1 MPMHYGHPED
11 GDKPC
16 RCPRCGWSGT
26 LHQTDEF
33 TPASG
38 GESFQVCPKC
48 APEVPVIPDQDKTY
62 FGLTI
67 HQGRYVLE
75 SEINELPFAA
85 FWRESAVGS
94 TTRCQDGEMLVYL
107 RDWEAFSLLFIRTG
121 KHRFQKL

>member
-1 MPMHYGHPED
+1 MD
-11 GDKPC
+11 ADKPC

-26 LHQTDEF
+26 LHQSDEF
-33 TPASG
+33 TPNEG

-48 APEVPVIPDQDKTY
+48 APEVPVIPGQDKTY

-67 HQGRYVLE
+67 HQERYVLE

-94 TTRCQDGEMLVYL
+94 TTRCEDGEMLVYL

>member
-1 MPMHYGHPED
+1 MPMPMHYGHPED

-48 APEVPVIPDQDKTY
+48 APEVPVIP
-62 FGLTI
+62 GELTT
-67 HQGRYVLE
+67 
-75 SEINELPFAA
+75 SKDELWP
-85 FWRESAVGS
+85 
-94 TTRCQDGEMLVYL
+94 
-107 RDWEAFSLLFIRTG
+107 
-121 KHRFQKL
+121 

>member
-11 GDKPC
+11 GDKLC

-48 APEVPVIPDQDKTY
+48 AKERPVAAWPDD
-62 FGLTI
+62 GSSPNLAI
-67 HQGRYVLE
+67 
-75 SEINELPFAA
+75 A
-85 FWRESAVGS
+85 FTVIEPDEKN
-94 TTRCQDGEMLVYL
+94 T
-107 RDWEAFSLLFIRTG
+107 
-121 KHRFQKL
+121 

>member
-11 GDKPC
+11 GDKLC

-48 APEVPVIPDQDKTY
+48 APEVPVAPWGDAAMLTAMQWWNGLDDGARNRWILHAAGTQLRHCDEPD
-62 FGLTI
+62 L
-67 HQGRYVLE
+67 LE
-75 SEINELPFAA
+75 KIAFAA
-85 FWRESAVGS
+85 WQLKTSD
-94 TTRCQDGEMLVYL
+94 C
-107 RDWEAFSLLFIRTG
+107 AF
-121 KHRFQKL
+121 